1 MVEFD
6 QGEILASIVQESKTT
21 APGVESKTEK
31 IVATNIEKQPP
42 KHTLHRSKRVIAAAP
57 AITKPRSNRS
67 TQSNSKRC
75 AAKIRANTSATF
87 KTTKSKTAGSVTT
100 TSKNTTQ

>member
-31 IVATNIEKQPP
+31 IVATNFAEQPP
-42 KHTLHRSKRVIAAAP
+42 
-57 AITKPRSNRS
+57 
-67 TQSNSKRC
+67 
-75 AAKIRANTSATF
+75 
-87 KTTKSKTAGSVTT
+87 
-100 TSKNTTQ
+100 